1 VVKLMF
7 GLSNTVLYV
16 IGAALAAT
24 ASAVIGWNVWRHMPE
39 AKPANPA
46 PTEIA
51 RQAPPSST
59 PSSPPS
65 SSPSST
71 PGSPPAASP
80 AAAIEKPA
88 AAAPQIAAPIK
99 PQFDVVRVEPT
110 GETVAAG
117 RAEPKSKVTLLASGK
132 PVGEAEAD
140 AAGQFVIIPAPL
152 PAGDHLFS
160 LRAVGVRGEVLS
172 DQTVAVAVP
181 ERGSK
186 DVVVALAEPGKPTQV
201 LSDAKPAA
209 AVTAPGTISIR
220 TVEAQQGGGFFA
232 SGTGAP
238 GAQIRLYL
246 NDAFVAA
253 VKVGPDGRWSV
264 TVEKGMSAGKY
275 AVRADLVSPEGGKV
289 LARSEVA
296 FAYPASPVAGLVKSP
311 GASPAAGPAA
321 PKSQVAA
328 ASATAKDTGSDAAAP
343 EPHGAAATVVP
354 ELRTA
359 KVERGDSLWRISRV
373 MLGRGVRYTQIYD
386 ANTAQIRDPSLIYPG
401 QVLVLPNAKP

>member
-1 VVKLMF
+1 MF

-39 AKPANPA
+39 AKPAGPA
-46 PTEIA
+46 PAEVS
-51 RQAPPSST
+51 RQAPPSEIT
-59 PSSPPS
+59 RQMPPS
-65 SSPSST
+65 EIARQT
-71 PGSPPAASP
+71 PPAPTP
-80 AAAIEKPA
+80 AAPALAPAKPPV

-110 GETVAAG
+110 GEAVAAG

-140 AAGQFVIIPAPL
+140 AAGQFVIIPTPL
-152 PAGDHLFS
+152 PPGDHLFS
-160 LRAVGVRGEVLS
+160 LRAIGVRGEVLS
-172 DQTVAVAVP
+172 DQTVAVVVP
-181 ERGSK
+181 ERGAK
-186 DVVVALAEPGKPTQV
+186 DVVVALAEPGRPTQV
-201 LSDAKPAA
+201 LSDAKPVAA
-209 AVTAPGTISIR
+209 LTVPGTISIR
-220 TVEAQQGGGFFA
+220 AVEAQQGGGFFA

-264 TVEKGMSAGKY
+264 TVEKGMSSGNY
-275 AVRADLVSPEGGKV
+275 AVRADLVSPDGGKV

-296 FAYPASPVAGLVKSP
+296 FAYPASAVAGL
-311 GASPAAGPAA
+311 A
-321 PKSQVAA
+321 PKSQIAA
-328 ASATAKDTGSDAAAP
+328 ASATGKEVGSDAASSPRNDGTNA
-343 EPHGAAATVVP
+343 VVP
-354 ELRTA
+354 DLRTA

-373 MLGRGVRYTQIYD
+373 MLGQGVRYTQIYD
-386 ANTAQIRDPSLIYPG
+386 ANTAQIRNPNLIYPG

>member
-1 VVKLMF
+1 ML

-24 ASAVIGWNVWRHMPE
+24 ASVVIGWNVWRHMPE

-46 PTEIA
+46 PAEIA
-51 RQAPPSST
+51 RVAPPIAPATAPTET
-59 PSSPPS
+59 PA
-65 SSPSST
+65 T
-71 PGSPPAASP
+71 AT
-80 AAAIEKPA
+80 
-88 AAAPQIAAPIK
+88 PQIAAPMK

-110 GETVAAG
+110 GEAVAAG

-140 AAGQFVIIPAPL
+140 AAGQFVIIPTPL
-152 PAGDHLFS
+152 PPGDHLFS
-160 LRAVGVRGEVLS
+160 LRAVGAKGEVLS
-172 DQTVAVAVP
+172 DQTVAVVVP
-181 ERGSK
+181 QRGSK

-201 LSDAKPAA
+201 LSDARPIT

-220 TVEAQQGGGFFA
+220 AVEAQQGGGFFA

-264 TVEKGMSAGKY
+264 TVEKGMSAGNY
-275 AVRADLVSPEGGKV
+275 AVRADLVSPDDGKV

-296 FAYPASPVAGLVKSP
+296 FAYPAGPVAGT
-311 GASPAAGPAA
+311 A
-321 PKSQVAA
+321 PKSQMAA
-328 ASATAKDTGSDAAAP
+328 ASAGRSDIGSDAASPGRTA
-343 EPHGAAATVVP
+343 GTDAVVP
-354 ELRTA
+354 DLRTA
-359 KVERGDSLWRISRV
+359 KVERGDSLWRISRT
-373 MLGRGVRYTQIYD
+373 MLGQGVRYTQIYD
-386 ANTAQIRDPSLIYPG
+386 ANTTQIRNPRLIYPG
-401 QVLVLPNAKP
+401 QVLVVPSAKP